1 MFLSDAQKTV
11 IADLK
16 NNHIKQASST
26 EKKKKH
32 LYTFLYINVIYI
44 YIQYS
49 ISILQSAIDLSAKY
63 ADSD

>member
-26 EKKKKH
+26 ERKKKH
-32 LYTFLYINVIYI
+32 LYTFLYKCNI